1 MDASW
6 LTLSRRAAYAL
17 AAALLASCAA
27 GPDYVRPPVE
37 APQAY
42 KEDGPWR
49 PAQPQRIDS
58 QHPWWSL
65 YADSTLDGLMAQ
77 AIQANQNI
85 AQAEAQVR
93 QSRALADA
101 ASAGFFPSVGA
112 TAGAGRALTN
122 SNGSKLGNSVSA
134 GLQASWEPDLWGS
147 VRRAVEAGNAGSQAS
162 ADDLAAARLSVQ
174 ATLAQDYFQLCTVD
188 RQIALYER
196 TVAAY
201 RKALAL
207 AQAQYNA
214 GVALRSDVALAQTQ
228 LEAAD
233 AQRID
238 LQVQRSQLE
247 HAIAI
252 LLGKA
257 PAAFT
262 LSALSTLDAPVAT
275 VPVIPAG
282 LPSELLERRPDIAS
296 AERRAAQANANIG
309 VARAAYYPA
318 LTLGASMGSSASSL
332 ASLFTAP
339 ASVWSLGATLAGTL
353 LDGGLRKARDAQAMA
368 AYDIAVA
375 QYRQTVLT
383 SFQQVED
390 QLAALRVLAQESA
403 VQARAVQAAEL
414 SERLALS
421 QYRAGSAS
429 YLAVV
434 NAQTLS
440 LTNQRALEQLRGR
453 RLVASVALIA
463 ATGGGWSVPKSQ
475 RDAEALAQPTP

>member
-1 MDASW
+1 MDAPCVASAR
-6 LTLSRRAAYAL
+6 LAATVL
-17 AAALLASCAA
+17 AAALLVACAA
-27 GPDYVRPPVE
+27 GPDYVRPTVE

-58 QHPWWSL
+58 QQPWWSL
-65 YADSTLDGLMAQ
+65 YADSTLDGLIAQ
-77 AIQANQNI
+77 ATQANQNI

-93 QSRALADA
+93 QAHAIADA
-101 ASAGFFPSVGA
+101 ARAGFFPTVGA
-112 TAGAGRALTN
+112 TANAVRARTDTN
-122 SNGSKLGNSVSA
+122 ANHLGNTVSV
-134 GLQASWEPDLWGS
+134 GLQAGWEPDLWGG
-147 VRRAVEAGNAGSQAS
+147 VRRAVEAGKAGSQAS

-174 ATLAQDYFQLCTVD
+174 ATLAQDYFQLRTTD

-207 AQAQYNA
+207 TQAQYNA
-214 GVALRSDVALAQTQ
+214 GVTLRSDVALAQTQ

-247 HAIAI
+247 HALAV

-257 PAAFT
+257 PAAFE
-262 LSALSTLDAPVAT
+262 LSALSSLEAPPATLPL
-275 VPVIPAG
+275 IPAG
-282 LPSELLERRPDIAS
+282 LPSELLERRPDIAG

-309 VARAAYYPA
+309 VARSAYYPA
-318 LTLGASMGSSASSL
+318 LTLGASLGSSAASL
-332 ASLFTAP
+332 ATLFTAP

-353 LDGGLRKARDAQAMA
+353 LDGGLRKAHDAQAVA
-368 AYDIAVA
+368 AYDLAVA
-375 QYRQTVLT
+375 QYRQTVLAG
-383 SFQQVED
+383 FQEVED
-390 QLAALRVLAQESA
+390 NLAALRVLGQESA
-403 VQARAVQAAEL
+403 VQERAVQAAQL

-434 NAQTLS
+434 NAQTLL
-440 LTNQRALEQLRGR
+440 LTNQRTAEQLRGR
-453 RLVASVALIA
+453 QLVASVALIA
-463 ATGGGWSVPKSQ
+463 ATGGGWSSA
-475 RDAEALAQPTP
+475 DSATLARTP

>member
-1 MDASW
+1 MDAPW
-6 LTLSRRAAYAL
+6 LASARRAANVL

-27 GPDYVRPPVE
+27 GPDYVRPAVE

-49 PAQPQRIDS
+49 PAQPQSIDS

-65 YADSTLDGLMAQ
+65 YADSTLDGLIAQ
-77 AIQANQNI
+77 ATQANQNI
-85 AQAEAQVR
+85 ARAEAQVR
-93 QSRALADA
+93 QAHAIADA
-101 ASAGFFPSVGA
+101 ARAGFFPAVGA
-112 TAGAGRALTN
+112 TAGASRALSN
-122 SNGSKLGNSVSA
+122 SNGIHLGNTVSV

-174 ATLAQDYFQLCTVD
+174 STLAQDYFQLRATD

-207 AQAQYNA
+207 TQAQYNA
-214 GVALRSDVALAQTQ
+214 GVTLRSDVALAQTQ
-228 LEAAD
+228 LDTAD

-257 PAAFT
+257 PAAFE
-262 LSALSTLDAPVAT
+262 LAALEAPVAML
-275 VPVIPAG
+275 PVIPAG

-309 VARAAYYPA
+309 VARSAYYPA
-318 LTLGASMGSSASSL
+318 LTLGAGIGSSATSL
-332 ASLFTAP
+332 ANLFTAP
-339 ASVWSLGATLAGTL
+339 ASVWSLGAALAGTL
-353 LDGGLRKARDAQAMA
+353 LDGGLRKAHDAQAVA
-368 AYDIAVA
+368 AYDMAVA
-375 QYRQTVLT
+375 QYRQTVLAG
-383 SFQQVED
+383 FQEVED
-390 QLAALRVLAQESA
+390 NLAALRVLGQESA
-403 VQARAVQAAEL
+403 VQERAVQAAQL

-440 LTNQRALEQLRGR
+440 LTNQRTAEQLRGR
-453 RLVASVALIA
+453 QLVASVALIA
-463 ATGGGWSVPKSQ
+463 ATGGGWGTASAAVA
-475 RDAEALAQPTP
+475 RTP